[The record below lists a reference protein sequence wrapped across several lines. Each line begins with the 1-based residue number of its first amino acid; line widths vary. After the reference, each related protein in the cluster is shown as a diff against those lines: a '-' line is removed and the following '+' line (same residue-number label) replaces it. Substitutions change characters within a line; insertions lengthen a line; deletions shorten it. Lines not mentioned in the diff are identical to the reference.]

1 MGLRQPC
8 GGCFKKKRQII
19 DISACRW
26 LPPWSLG
33 GCFNQKM
40 VKYTSVGGSSIMNL
54 SEKKKNFAH
63 PGGATDQNWK
73 SENVQINYLLPLLKI
88 QNVDWYILRAIYILN
103 LSSNK
108 SECKTY
114 RSLARNGWTGQLV
127 KSQKL
132 NLLKIFLTNHLIRL
146 WHMSLDMPWVCCILV
161 IHSTMGYGIVT
172 MIIRINSWI
181 SPLGKLNGHLAMQWT
196 LDACIHDTMILG
208 ACQVRDK
215 LLFRSK
221 PL

>member
-1 MGLRQPC
+1 MTTYWRSTL
-8 GGCFKKKRQII
+8 
-19 DISACRW
+19 
-26 LPPWSLG
+26 
-33 GCFNQKM
+33 QK
-40 VKYTSVGGSSIMNL
+40 L
-54 SEKKKNFAH
+54 L
-63 PGGATDQNWK
+63 
-73 SENVQINYLLPLLKI
+73 INI
-88 QNVDWYILRAIYILN
+88 VNVDWYTLRAIYILN

-114 RSLARNGWTGQLV
+114 CSLAKNGWTGQLL

-132 NLLKIFLTNHLIRL
+132 NLLKIFLTNYLISL
-146 WHMSLDMPWVCCILV
+146 WDMSLVMLWVWCILA

-181 SPLGKLNGHLAMQWT
+181 SPLGKLNGHLAVQWT
-196 LDACIHDTMILG
+196 LDACIHYTMILG